1 MRSEAGYLEKQIEIC
16 VSEHA
21 QLTEQVPFLPPAQYR
36 PSLMFAPQFNLFKL
50 SLEKAE
56 VELKDADAAKKSVL
70 DEQVVFARRWPA
82 RCRLKRITP
91 PRQVKVDKNVVRMAQ
106 EVQKLE
112 DDISAALNDQTTLQK
127 SQVTHCA
134 GKCSGCTLRSH
145 TPARRT

>member
-1 MRSEAGYLEKQIEIC
+1 MSRLFLLAGG
-16 VSEHA
+16 A
-21 QLTEQVPFLPPAQYR
+21 R
-36 PSLMFAPQFNLFKL
+36 
-50 SLEKAE
+50 
-56 VELKDADAAKKSVL
+56 AAASS
-70 DEQVVFARRWPA
+70 ASP
-82 RCRLKRITP
+82 P